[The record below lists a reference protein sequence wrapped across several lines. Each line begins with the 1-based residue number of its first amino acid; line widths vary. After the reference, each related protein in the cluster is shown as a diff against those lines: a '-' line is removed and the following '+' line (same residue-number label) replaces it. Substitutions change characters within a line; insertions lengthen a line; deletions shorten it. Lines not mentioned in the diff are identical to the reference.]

1 MEDDVLSDDEIP
13 RIINKSI
20 KTKKSEQILMFE
32 RDILSI
38 INDIFLTNYWCTR
51 KNMINITSDYI
62 VGINEINEWSRFF
75 NKIKSYD
82 INYIGYQH
90 YRDGGVDSMKQ
101 LHIYTIESFIKDN
114 MKPVYDIL
122 NIGNGKISLCGGAII
137 SILYGQMPND
147 YDLFFH
153 SDSVDEINN
162 IFDECMV
169 YLDNLNPKCAS
180 YSRSQYVMNVKV
192 NADNFYGDIQF
203 MKKVYKT
210 KEQILFGFD
219 LSPSR
224 LGYNPK
230 DGIFATICGAMA
242 FSMRAFAIDSS
253 TRSKS
258 FGYRLDKYCYTKQYQ
273 VLIPQLQNDLIFD
286 DKIEIF
292 DTINISKSSDYDGR
306 TRFKITDYVS
316 KNDDYINT
324 NNNNNLV
331 YLIEKDYA
339 NITFSS
345 KDLQIITELPDSF
358 IEEEMINNTN
368 SFEKPSL
375 RDNIGKKDAKTFL
388 DGKYEEFAIAYFIEE
403 NDKKADDIWL
413 EKVNYYINI
422 SKECTRNIK
431 DNPDKNYYK
440 GWKYLNSGNKYF
452 GQNYPVNTPPSK
464 YYKPLLTGIN
474 HDKFQAFMDCRKNIE
489 YISNLPKEIFCL
501 ICEYW
506 LKYEVEDARKR
517 LNNLKIEPKSL
528 LNPSEKMVSDVDL
541 CSYLEKIDKEI
552 TCDIVFS

>member
-1 MEDDVLSDDEIP
+1 MKSKN
-13 RIINKSI
+13 INKP
-20 KTKKSEQILMFE
+20 KRFPMPE

-51 KNMINITSDYI
+51 KNMINISSDYI
-62 VGINEINEWSRFF
+62 VGINEINEWNMFF
-75 NKIKSYD
+75 NKIKRYN

-90 YRDGGVDSMKQ
+90 HRVDSIKH
-101 LHIYTIESFIKDN
+101 LDICIIESFIKNN

-137 SILYGQMPND
+137 SILKGEMPND

-162 IFDECMV
+162 IFDDCMV
-169 YLDNLNPKCAS
+169 YLDNLS
-180 YSRSQYVMNVKV
+180 LESTIYSRSQYVMTVKL
-192 NADNFYGDIQF
+192 NTDNFYGDIQF

-219 LSPSR
+219 LAPSR

-242 FSMRAFAIDSS
+242 FSMRAFTTDSS
-253 TRSKS
+253 KRSKS
-258 FGYRLDKYCYTKQYQ
+258 FGYRLEKYCYTKQYQ
-273 VLIPQLQNDLIFD
+273 VLIPQLQNNLIFD
-286 DKIEIF
+286 DKYEIF
-292 DTINISKSSDYDGR
+292 DSISISKSNDYDGR
-306 TRFKITDYVS
+306 IRFKIEGYTF
-316 KNDDYINT
+316 KKDDYTNT
-324 NNNNNLV
+324 ASNLD
-331 YLIEKDYA
+331 YLIEKDYS

-345 KDLQIITELPDSF
+345 RDLQIINELPDNF
-358 IEEEMINNTN
+358 IEEEMINNTK

-375 RDNIGKKDAKTFL
+375 IDNIGRKDAKKFL
-388 DGKYEEFAIAYFIEE
+388 DDKYEEFAITYFIEE

-422 SKECTRNIK
+422 AKECGRNIK

-440 GWKYLNSGNKYF
+440 GWKYLNPGQKYF

-464 YYKPLLTGIN
+464 YYKPLLIGIN
-474 HDKFQAFMDCRKNIE
+474 HDKFQALMDCRKNIE
-489 YISNLPKEIFCL
+489 YISILPKEIFSL

-506 LKYEVEDARKR
+506 LKYETDDARKR
-517 LNNLKIEPKSL
+517 LFNLKTEPKSDKQI
-528 LNPSEKMVSDVDL
+528 LNLSEKNTSGIDL
-541 CSYLEKIDKEI
+541 SSYLEKIDRKI